1 MTSRKRRINY
11 EAKLQANEDAIQR
24 WTSKLKY
31 AATKLGKLSAKRRRL
46 LAAQKEQDHVSFSST
61 FSRKFV

>member
-1 MTSRKRRINY
+1 MSKRRINY
-11 EAKLQANEDAIQR
+11 ETKLQANEDAIQR

-46 LAAQKEQDHVSFSST
+46 LVAQAEQNQVSTGSPFA
-61 FSRKFV
+61 RKFS